1 MRSKSYKTKAIRAP
15 DPQVMEFL
23 RPYDPSVVELAFALR
38 RMAIEAAPTA
48 IEIVYDAYS
57 AVSIGFSF
65 TGRLKEM
72 FLHIAVYRDHVNLG
86 FNWGADLPDPKR
98 LLIGKGSQVRHLT
111 VSNPEDLKQPHLL
124 EFIGL
129 AIDRSLMMRGPA
141 PPQTPV
147 IIKVVQGNKR
157 RPSAA
162 DLRINSRAKD

>member
-1 MRSKSYKTKAIRAP
+1 LI
-15 DPQVMEFL
+15 QFL
-23 RPYDPSVVELAFALR
+23 RPYDAAVAELALALR
-38 RMAIEAAPTA
+38 RMAIAAAPTA

-86 FNWGADLPDPKR
+86 FNWGADLPDPQR
-98 LLIGKGSQVRHLT
+98 FLIGKGSQVRHLT
-111 VSNPEDLKQPHLL
+111 VSTQADLKQPHLL

-141 PPQTPV
+141 PPKTQV
-147 IIKVVQGNKR
+147 IIKVMKGNKR

-162 DLRINSRAKD
+162 DLRVNSRAKD